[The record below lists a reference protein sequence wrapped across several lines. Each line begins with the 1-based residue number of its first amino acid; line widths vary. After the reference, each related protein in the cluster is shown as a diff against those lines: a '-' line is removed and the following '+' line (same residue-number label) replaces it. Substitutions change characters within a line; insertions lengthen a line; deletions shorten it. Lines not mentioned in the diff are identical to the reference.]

1 MKNKVTPQIGR
12 KSVFKP
18 VVKGIAC
25 IPCTKNHLSTI
36 AGALSEAVWFAR
48 SEGVSSDE
56 VRRRIGIVEDELNI
70 WERVDAT
77 PDKIDVLEPHEREVM
92 REALR
97 RGRELR
103 HYEAPQL
110 GFEGFVHFGCD

>member
-92 REALR
+92 REALSAR
-97 RGRELR
+97 
-103 HYEAPQL
+103 QL
-110 GFEGFVHFGCD
+110 LAKLFRLT